1 MSNTTPAREGTDT
14 VTVTFD
20 RAELPPVVRAEY
32 DGIFLR
38 GDSFARP
45 GHRTEEY
52 AEIAYI
58 VERITSIANDGR
70 DAEIVEI
77 VRGDKEGVYLVTVE
91 RPQ

>member
-1 MSNTTPAREGTDT
+1 MSNTTPARKGTDT
-14 VTVTFD
+14 ITVTFD
-20 RAELPPVVRAEY
+20 YTELPPVVRAEY

-38 GDSFARP
+38 SACFARA
-45 GHRTEEY
+45 GYRTEEW
-52 AEIAYI
+52 AETAYI
-58 VERITSIANDGR
+58 VERITSIAHNGR